1 MTEKLSRSQ
10 EDYLEEIYNQVVK
23 NGYAK
28 VTEISNSLNV
38 KKASVTGALNT
49 LSAKK
54 LINYEPYS
62 KITLTKTGEDF
73 ARTIHEK
80 HENLR
85 EFFENVLGLSKDE
98 ASDNACRM
106 EHIVSEKFFTNF
118 VKFSDFIRDY
128 SKQNPD
134 FIRQYKKM
142 IK

>member
-106 EHIVSEKFFTNF
+106 EHIVSENFFTNF
-118 VKFSDFIRDY
+118 IKFSDFIRDY

>member
-28 VTEISNSLNV
+28 VTEISNALNV

-62 KITLTKTGEDF
+62 KITLTKEGEDF
-73 ARTIHEK
+73 AKNIHEK
-80 HENLR
+80 HENLSD
-85 EFFENVLGLSKDE
+85 FFENVLGLSKEE
-98 ASDNACRM
+98 ATDNACRM

-118 VKFSDFIRDY
+118 VKFSNFIRDY
-128 SKQNPD
+128 SRKTPD
-134 FIRQYKKM
+134 FLPQYKKM

>member
-106 EHIVSEKFFTNF
+106 EHIVSENFFTNF

-128 SKQNPD
+128 SRQNSD
-134 FIRQYKKM
+134 FLKQYKKM
-142 IK
+142 LK

>member
-98 ASDNACRM
+98 ASENACRM

-134 FIRQYKKM
+134 FIRQYKKI

>member
-1 MTEKLSRSQ
+1 MTEKLSRRQ

-28 VTEISNSLNV
+28 VTEISNALNV
-38 KKASVTGALNT
+38 KKASVTGALNL

-62 KITLTKTGEDF
+62 KITLTKTGEIF
-73 ARTIHEK
+73 AKNIHEK
-80 HENLR
+80 HENLSD
-85 EFFENVLGLSKDE
+85 FFENVLGLSKEE
-98 ASDNACRM
+98 ATDNACRM

-118 VKFSDFIRDY
+118 VKFSNFIRDY
-128 SKQNPD
+128 SRKTPD
-134 FIRQYKKM
+134 FLPQYKKM

>member
-98 ASDNACRM
+98 ASENACRM
-106 EHIVSEKFFTNF
+106 EHIVSENFFTNF

>member
-23 NGYAK
+23 NGHAK
-28 VTEISNSLNV
+28 VTEISNALNV

-98 ASDNACRM
+98 ASENACRM
-106 EHIVSEKFFTNF
+106 EHIVSENFFTNF

-128 SKQNPD
+128 SRQNTD
-134 FIRQYKKM
+134 FLKQYKKM
-142 IK
+142 LK

>member
-28 VTEISNSLNV
+28 VTEISNALNV

-54 LINYEPYS
+54 LINYDTYS
-62 KITLTKTGEDF
+62 KITLTKEGEDF
-73 ARTIHEK
+73 AKNIHEK
-80 HENLR
+80 HENLSD
-85 EFFENVLGLSKDE
+85 FFENVLGLSKEE
-98 ASDNACRM
+98 ATDNACRM

-118 VKFSDFIRDY
+118 VKFSNFIRDY
-128 SKQNPD
+128 SRKTPD
-134 FIRQYKKM
+134 FLPQYKKM

>member
-23 NGYAK
+23 NGHAK
-28 VTEISNSLNV
+28 VTEISNALNV

-98 ASDNACRM
+98 ASENACRM